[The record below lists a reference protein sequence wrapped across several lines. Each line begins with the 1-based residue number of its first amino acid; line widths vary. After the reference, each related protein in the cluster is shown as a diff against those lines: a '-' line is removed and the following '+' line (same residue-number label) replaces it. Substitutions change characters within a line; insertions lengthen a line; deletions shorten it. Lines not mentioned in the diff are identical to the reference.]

1 MKLLNSYLP
10 LFVLAWFLSSS
21 VLAQPDLGDGLYA
34 EITTSKGVIVISLKF
49 KKAPMTVANFVGLA
63 EGTMTNTF
71 REKGKP
77 FYDGLIFHR
86 VIADGII
93 QGGDPEGT
101 GFGNGGYY
109 FKDEFVKELKHDKP
123 GTLSMANAGKSTNGS
138 QFFITHKAI
147 PKLDKKHTVF
157 GYVVVGQ
164 DVVNS
169 TAQGDVMKTV
179 RIIRNGAAAKAFD
192 ANVHFTTKDRIKLK

>member
-1 MKLLNSYLP
+1 MKLLNSYLT
-10 LFVLAWFLSSS
+10 LIVLAWFISSS
-21 VLAQPDLGDGLYA
+21 VLAQSDLGDGIFA
-34 EITTSKGVIVISLKF
+34 EITTSKGVIVISLEFEKV
-49 KKAPMTVANFVGLA
+49 PMTVANFVGLA
-63 EGTMTNTF
+63 EGTMSNTF

-109 FKDEFVKELKHDKP
+109 FKDEFVKGLKHDRP

-157 GYVVVGQ
+157 GYVVSGLE
-164 DVVNS
+164 VVHVI
-169 TAQGDVMKTV
+169 ARGDVIKTI

-192 ANVHFTTKDRIKLK
+192 ASLHFTAKDRIKVK

>member
-1 MKLLNSYLP
+1 MCRPFP
-10 LFVLAWFLSSS
+10 LMVLALLMSTSILS
-21 VLAQPDLGDGLYA
+21 QDGLGDGLYA
-34 EITTSKGVIVISLKF
+34 EITTSKGVIVVSLEF
-49 KKAPMTVANFVGLA
+49 EKAPMTVANFVGLA

-77 FYDGLIFHR
+77 FYDGLTFHR

-138 QFFITHKAI
+138 QFFITHRAI

-157 GYVVVGQ
+157 GYVVSGQ
-164 DVVNS
+164 EVVNS
-169 TAQGDVMKTV
+169 IAQGDVMKTV
-179 RIIRNGAAAKAFD
+179 RIIRNGTAAVAFD
-192 ANVHFTTKDRIKLK
+192 TNAHFTDQDRMKLK

>member
-1 MKLLNSYLP
+1 M
-10 LFVLAWFLSSS
+10 VLALLMSTSILS
-21 VLAQPDLGDGLYA
+21 QDGLGDGLYA
-34 EITTSKGVIVISLKF
+34 EITTSKGVIVVSLEF
-49 KKAPMTVANFVGLA
+49 EKAPMTVANFVGLA

-138 QFFITHKAI
+138 QFFITHRAI

-157 GYVVVGQ
+157 GYVVSGQ
-164 DVVNS
+164 EVVNS
-169 TAQGDVMKTV
+169 IAQGDVMKTV
-179 RIIRNGAAAKAFD
+179 RIIRNGTAAVAFD
-192 ANVHFTTKDRIKLK
+192 AGAHFTDKDRIKLK

>member
-1 MKLLNSYLP
+1 MKTIYRHFSFLILGIVMISY
-10 LFVLAWFLSSS
+10 
-21 VLAQPDLGDGLYA
+21 AQAQSDLGDGLFA
-34 EITTSKGVIVISLKF
+34 EITTSKGVIIVSLEF
-49 KKAPMTVANFVGLA
+49 EKAPMTVANFVGLA
-63 EGTMTNTF
+63 EGTMSNTF

-77 FYDGLIFHR
+77 FYDGLTFHR

-93 QGGDPEGT
+93 QGGDPEGK

-109 FKDEFVKELKHDKP
+109 FKDEFVKGLKHDRP

-138 QFFITHKAI
+138 QFFVTHKAI

-157 GYVVVGQ
+157 GYVISGLE
-164 DVVNS
+164 VVNVI
-169 TAQGDVMKTV
+169 AQGDVMKTI

-192 ANVHFTTKDRIKLK
+192 ANAHFTAKDRIKLK